1 MGNETAAKQF
11 FKLNL
16 KYSQMLEQAG
26 GRVILH
32 GEEAVLYWLYEL
44 DRPLL
49 SGEISQ
55 LMKLSSGRT
64 ANILNSLERKGLVS
78 RKRNS
83 SDKRQVSVCLT
94 KDGKRQIDTCYKE
107 CIRWC
112 EDTLEKLA
120 PKDVDRFLC
129 LAEQILE

>member
-32 GEEAVLYWLYEL
+32 GEDAVLYWLYEL

-94 KDGKRQIDTCYKE
+94 KAGKSRIDLCYKE

-120 PKDVDRFLC
+120 AKDVDHFLG